1 MSQSVHYINPTSRK
15 NGQFKPV
22 CDNNGMDFR
31 ADLWSLTESDCD
43 FGPDV
48 PIFTHSRQTIRFFGL
63 KKRHLYKVDAEILNF
78 RSSTDFNFRSL
89 KYMSLGLKKRYLY

>member
-1 MSQSVHYINPTSRK
+1 MERD
-15 NGQFKPV
+15 NGGFE
-22 CDNNGMDFR
+22 NF
-31 ADLWSLTESDCD
+31 ESDN
-43 FGPDV
+43 FNFRSRPDV